1 MHLYSFSVIWQYC
14 SYLNPFSYPLFIFRP
29 LTEAE
34 IALRRQKAKERL
46 AEKAA
51 SRAQGKRTEATT
63 PLEETTEGSPRL

>member
-1 MHLYSFSVIWQYC
+1 M
-14 SYLNPFSYPLFIFRP
+14 FIFRP

-51 SRAQGKRTEATT
+51 SRAQEERTEATT
-63 PLEETTEGSPRL
+63 PMEETTEGSPRL

>member
-1 MHLYSFSVIWQYC
+1 MQYC
-14 SYLNPFSYPLFIFRP
+14 SYIDPFTDPLFIFRP

-51 SRAQGKRTEATT
+51 SRAQGERTEATT
-63 PLEETTEGSPRL
+63 PLEETTEGCPYL